1 MHLDVHTLSVVTVFI
16 TALLGAL
23 LVFAGLQNRSIRA
36 PMWWGAAHIVNAS
49 GLGLLTSHGAA
60 PDFVTNDIAN
70 ALVLLGYGLTW
81 SGARVFDGRKVHP
94 SLLLLAP
101 TIWLGLCR
109 LPGFANADLRV
120 VVVSTMLA
128 FLALRTAEELWRGRD
143 EPLMSRWPSVIVLLA
158 YAAVLLARVP
168 ATLLTPSFQDD
179 SLMRGLSFAL
189 LAFGTLLFTVVM
201 AFLQLNMTK
210 ERTELKHKINSLVD
224 PLSGVANRRAF
235 LDGAAGLLAR
245 QEIDREPL
253 AVLLFDLDH
262 FKQINDQFG
271 HAIGDSVLQTFAGTA
286 TKTLGAD
293 VLFARI
299 GGEEFASCIAVGDVD
314 EAYAIADRVRRNFA
328 AAAARFGNDRLSP
341 SVSVGVTLGCDP
353 RATVAELLSIVDRAL
368 YRAKEL
374 GRNRVETEIPS
385 ATDSGAGAPSIVPI
399 IGPDRAALGAAIGR
413 PALAHRLVKLV
424 TRRVAA
430 ARSIGKSGKLPA
442 ANLQPAIFNT
452 AFFEVFSRKPAR

>member
-49 GLGLLTSHGAA
+49 GLGLLSSHGAA
-60 PDFVTNDIAN
+60 PDFITNDIAN

-128 FLALRTAEELWRGRD
+128 FLALRAAEELWRGRD

-210 ERTELKHKINSLVD
+210 ERTELKHKIDSLVD

-245 QEIDREPL
+245 QEVDQEPL

-271 HAIGDSVLQTFAGTA
+271 HAIGDSVLQIFAGTA

-299 GGEEFASCIAVGDVD
+299 GGEEFASCIAVGDID

-374 GRNRVETEIPS
+374 GRNRVETEMPS
-385 ATDSGAGAPSIVPI
+385 ATDTGAGAPSIVPI
-399 IGPDRAALGAAIGR
+399 IGPDRAALAPRSAGR
-413 PALAHRLVKLV
+413 RW
-424 TRRVAA
+424 RVA
-430 ARSIGKSGKLPA
+430 S
-442 ANLQPAIFNT
+442 
-452 AFFEVFSRKPAR
+452 

>member
-1 MHLDVHTLSVVTVFI
+1 MHLDVQTLSVVTVFI

-36 PMWWGAAHIVNAS
+36 PMWWGAAHVVNAS
-49 GLGLLTSHGAA
+49 GLGLLTSQGAA
-60 PDFVTNDIAN
+60 PDFVTNDVAN

-81 SGARVFDGRKVHP
+81 SGARIFDGRKVHA
-94 SLLLLAP
+94 LRVLLAP
-101 TIWLGLCR
+101 AIWIGLCR
-109 LPGFANADLRV
+109 LPAFAANADLGV

-128 FLALRTAEELWRGRD
+128 LLALLAAEELWRGCD
-143 EPLMSRWPSVIVLLA
+143 EPLMSRWPCVIVLLA

-168 ATLLTPSFQDD
+168 ATLLLPIFAAD

-235 LDGAAGLLAR
+235 VDGATSLLAR
-245 QEIDREPL
+245 QEFDGEPL

-262 FKQINDQFG
+262 FKQINDRFG
-271 HAIGDSVLQTFAGTA
+271 HAVGDAVLQTFAGTA
-286 TKTLGAD
+286 TATLGTD

-299 GGEEFASCIAVGDVD
+299 GGEEFASCLPVGDLD
-314 EAYAIADRVRRNFA
+314 EGYAIADRVRRNFA
-328 AAAARFGNDRLSP
+328 AAAARFGSNALLP

-353 RATVAELLSIVDRAL
+353 HADIHDLLSIVDRAL

-374 GRNRVETEIPS
+374 GRNRVEAEVPAAHNIQHTML
-385 ATDSGAGAPSIVPI
+385 AAPSIVPI
-399 IGPDRAALGAAIGR
+399 IGSDRAAGASASVVGR
-413 PALAHRLVKLV
+413 
-424 TRRVAA
+424 RRRAA
-430 ARSIGKSGKLPA
+430 S
-442 ANLQPAIFNT
+442 
-452 AFFEVFSRKPAR
+452 